1 MEEELIFKL
10 LGSIGV
16 PAAIC
21 FYTLHGVK
29 RTLERQ
35 TETLKDLAIAINK
48 LASEVDKNKSEQV
61 RELDKVKDEVKEL
74 RFRMEALQNER
85 H

>member
-1 MEEELIFKL
+1 MEEELLFKL

-29 RTLERQ
+29 GTLEKQ
-35 TETLKDLAIAINK
+35 TETLKDLAVAINK

-61 RELDKVKDEVKEL
+61 HELEKVKDEVKEL
-74 RFRMEALQNER
+74 KFKMEALQHEG

>member
-21 FYTLHGVK
+21 FYTLYGVK
-29 RTLERQ
+29 GTLERQ

-48 LASEVDKNKSEQV
+48 LASEVDKNKSEQI
-61 RELDKVKDEVKEL
+61 RELDKVKNEVKEL
-74 RFRMEALQNER
+74 RFRMEALQHEG